1 MLKSHGMNDAN
12 RSLSMLNEGGREQ
25 VQNYRGARAVYC
37 AGSVMPLPVPGTS
50 VRRRAHL
57 CVSRAKCSRRS
68 LRRVVTVS
76 TKPQPH
82 RDREAKLVELHEH
95 LVASVETLV
104 TGDEW
109 KRALE
114 FAARFR
120 TRSFNNTLLIWWQHE
135 AAYRQG
141 RVPDPMP
148 TYIAGFKQWQV
159 LGRRVIAGQRGYLI
173 FAPLTAR
180 FATSSPMDAD
190 SWRRLGRNERPRAG
204 EIVRPRMVGVRPAY
218 VWDASQTDGRP
229 LPELPVPRL
238 LRGEAPPGLWD
249 GLATIVRD
257 EGFSLSTVTDASEL
271 RGANGVTDFGARAV
285 MVRGNMDAAA
295 RVKTLA
301 HEVAHIRMHEH
312 ESDASSHRGIG
323 EVEAESVALMI
334 GAAHG
339 MDASDYTIPY
349 VSSWANSV
357 EGKTPTEVIQA
368 TGERVRRTAAA
379 LLDQLPTNQGGA
391 GDPPGLDRRGH
402 TQRISATAVTG
413 SSERQTEQLEVR
425 SL

>member
-1 MLKSHGMNDAN
+1 M
-12 RSLSMLNEGGREQ
+12 
-25 VQNYRGARAVYC
+25 
-37 AGSVMPLPVPGTS
+37 
-50 VRRRAHL
+50 RRRAHL
-57 CVSRAKCSRRS
+57 CVSRAQCARRS
-68 LRRVVTVS
+68 FRKVVTVS
-76 TKPQPH
+76 TKPQPNH
-82 RDREAKLVELHEH
+82 DREAKLVELHEH

-109 KRALE
+109 KRALD

-120 TRSFNNTLLIWWQHE
+120 TRSFNNTMLIWWQHE

-148 TYIAGFKQWQV
+148 TYVAGFKQWQT
-159 LGRRVIAGQRGYLI
+159 LGRRVVAGQRGYMI

-190 SWRRLGRNERPRAG
+190 SWRRLKRSERPRAG

-218 VWDASQTDGRP
+218 VWDVSQTDGRP
-229 LPELPVPRL
+229 LPELPMPTL
-238 LRGEAPPGLWD
+238 LVGEAPPGLWD

-257 EGFSLSTVTDASEL
+257 EGFSLSMVTDDSEL
-271 RGANGVTDFGARAV
+271 RGANGVTDFGARVV
-285 MVRGNMDAAA
+285 MVRGDMDAAA
-295 RVKTLA
+295 RGKTLA
-301 HEVAHIRMHEH
+301 HELAHIRMHEPA
-312 ESDASSHRGIG
+312 SDAVSHRGIG

-339 MDASDYTIPY
+339 MDTSDYTIPY
-349 VSSWANSV
+349 VSSWATSV
-357 EGKTPTEVIQA
+357 QGKTPTEVIEE

-379 LLDQLPTNQGGA
+379 ILNQLPTAQSGA
-391 GDPPGLDRRGH
+391 GDPPGLDRSGPA
-402 TQRISATAVTG
+402 QRVTATATTALP
-413 SSERQTEQLEVR
+413 ERQPESLEAR

>member
-1 MLKSHGMNDAN
+1 M
-12 RSLSMLNEGGREQ
+12 
-25 VQNYRGARAVYC
+25 
-37 AGSVMPLPVPGTS
+37 
-50 VRRRAHL
+50 
-57 CVSRAKCSRRS
+57 
-68 LRRVVTVS
+68 S
-76 TKPQPH
+76 TKPQPNH
-82 RDREAKLVELHEH
+82 DREAKLVELHEH

-114 FAARFR
+114 FAARFC

-141 RVPDPMP
+141 RVPNPMP
-148 TYIAGFKQWQV
+148 TYVAGFKQWQA
-159 LGRRVIAGQRGYLI
+159 LGRRVIAGQRGYMI

-180 FATSSPMDAD
+180 FATSAPMDAN
-190 SWRRLGRNERPRAG
+190 SWRRLDRNERPRAG

-218 VWDASQTDGRP
+218 VWDFSQTDGRP
-229 LPELPVPRL
+229 LPELPRPSL
-238 LRGEAPPGLWD
+238 LHGEAPPGLWD
-249 GLATIVRD
+249 GLAAIVRD
-257 EGFSLSTVTDASEL
+257 ESFSLSMVTDVSEL
-271 RGANGVTDFGARAV
+271 RGANGVTDFRARAV
-285 MVRGNMDAAA
+285 IVRDDMDASA

-301 HEVAHIRMHEH
+301 HELAHIRMHGP

-339 MDASDYTIPY
+339 MDTSDYTIPY

-357 EGKTPTEVIQA
+357 QGKTPTEVIQE

-379 LLDQLPTNQGGA
+379 ILDQLPTTQGAG
-391 GDPPGLDRRGH
+391 GDPPGLDRREH
-402 TQRISATAVTG
+402 IQRMSATAVTA
-413 SSERQTEQLEVR
+413 SSERQPEQLEAR

>member
-1 MLKSHGMNDAN
+1 M
-12 RSLSMLNEGGREQ
+12 
-25 VQNYRGARAVYC
+25 
-37 AGSVMPLPVPGTS
+37 
-50 VRRRAHL
+50 
-57 CVSRAKCSRRS
+57 
-68 LRRVVTVS
+68 S
-76 TKPQPH
+76 TKPQPQL
-82 RDREAKLVELHEH
+82 DREAKLVELHEH

-109 KRALE
+109 RRALE

-135 AAYRQG
+135 AAYQQG

-148 TYIAGFKQWQV
+148 TYIAGFKQWQA
-159 LGRRVIAGQRGYLI
+159 LGRRVIARQRGYMI

-190 SWRRLGRNERPRAG
+190 SWRRLDRSERPRAG

-218 VWDASQTDGRP
+218 VWDVSQTDGRP
-229 LPELPVPRL
+229 LPDLPVPRL
-238 LRGEAPPGLWD
+238 LCGEAPSGLWD
-249 GLATIVRD
+249 ALAAIVRE
-257 EGFSLSTVTDASEL
+257 EGFSLSMVTDASEL
-271 RGANGVTDFGARAV
+271 RGANGVTDFGTRAV

-301 HEVAHIRMHEH
+301 HELAHIRMHEH
-312 ESDASSHRGIG
+312 ESDAASHRGIG

-339 MDASDYTIPY
+339 MDTSDYTIPY

-357 EGKTPTEVIQA
+357 QGMKPTEVVQE
-368 TGERVRRTAAA
+368 TGERVRRTAGAILDRLLAA
-379 LLDQLPTNQGGA
+379 QGSA
-391 GDPPGLDRRGH
+391 EDAPGLDRSAPAKRV
-402 TQRISATAVTG
+402 TASAATA
-413 SSERQTEQLEVR
+413 SPERQPESLEAR

>member
-1 MLKSHGMNDAN
+1 M
-12 RSLSMLNEGGREQ
+12 
-25 VQNYRGARAVYC
+25 
-37 AGSVMPLPVPGTS
+37 
-50 VRRRAHL
+50 
-57 CVSRAKCSRRS
+57 
-68 LRRVVTVS
+68 S
-76 TKPQPH
+76 TKPH
-82 RDREAKLVELHEH
+82 SHHDREAKLVELHEH

-141 RVPDPMP
+141 RVPNPMP
-148 TYIAGFKQWQV
+148 TYIAGFKQWQA
-159 LGRRVIAGQRGYLI
+159 LGRRVIAGQRGYMI

-180 FATSSPMDAD
+180 FATSAPMDAD
-190 SWRRLGRNERPRAG
+190 SWRRLDRNERPRAG
-204 EIVRPRMVGVRPAY
+204 EIVRPRMVGVRPAF
-218 VWDASQTDGRP
+218 VWDVSQTDGRP
-229 LPELPVPRL
+229 LPELPMPTL
-238 LRGEAPPGLWD
+238 LHGEAPPGLWD

-257 EGFSLSTVTDASEL
+257 EGFSLSMATDATEL

-285 MVRGNMDAAA
+285 IVRGNMDAAA

-301 HEVAHIRMHEH
+301 HELAHIRMHEP

-339 MDASDYTIPY
+339 MDTSDYTIPY
-349 VSSWANSV
+349 VSSWANAV
-357 EGKTPTEVIQA
+357 EAKKATEVVQE
-368 TGERVRRTAAA
+368 TGERVRRTAGAI
-379 LLDQLPTNQGGA
+379 LDRLPTTKGGA
-391 GDPPGLDRRGH
+391 GDPPELDR
-402 TQRISATAVTG
+402 SATAQRVTAAATTT
-413 SSERQTEQLEVR
+413 SPERQPESLEAR
-425 SL
+425 GL

>member
-1 MLKSHGMNDAN
+1 M
-12 RSLSMLNEGGREQ
+12 
-25 VQNYRGARAVYC
+25 
-37 AGSVMPLPVPGTS
+37 
-50 VRRRAHL
+50 
-57 CVSRAKCSRRS
+57 
-68 LRRVVTVS
+68 S
-76 TKPQPH
+76 TKPQPTH
-82 RDREAKLVELHEH
+82 DREAKLVELHEH

-148 TYIAGFKQWQV
+148 TYVAGFKQWQT
-159 LGRRVIAGQRGYLI
+159 LGRRVIAGQRGYMI

-190 SWRRLGRNERPRAG
+190 SWRRLERSERPRAG
-204 EIVRPRMVGVRPAY
+204 EIVRSRMVGVRPAY
-218 VWDASQTDGRP
+218 VWDVSQTDGRP
-229 LPELPVPRL
+229 LPELPRPNL
-238 LRGEAPPGLWD
+238 LHGEAPPGLWD
-249 GLATIVRD
+249 GLAAIVRD
-257 EGFSLSTVTDASEL
+257 EGFRLSTVTDATEL
-271 RGANGVTDFGARAV
+271 RGANGVTDFGSRAV
-285 MVRGNMDAAA
+285 MVRADVDAAA

-301 HEVAHIRMHEH
+301 HELAHIRMHAPGT
-312 ESDASSHRGIG
+312 DAASHRGIG

-339 MDASDYTIPY
+339 MDTSDYTIPY
-349 VSSWANSV
+349 VSSWANAV
-357 EGKTPTEVIQA
+357 EAKTPTEVIQE

-379 LLDQLPTNQGGA
+379 ILDQLPTTQGGA
-391 GDPPGLDRRGH
+391 GDPPGLDRPTPAQH
-402 TQRISATAVTG
+402 VSATAAA
-413 SSERQTEQLEVR
+413 SPERQPESLEAR

>member
-1 MLKSHGMNDAN
+1 M
-12 RSLSMLNEGGREQ
+12 
-25 VQNYRGARAVYC
+25 
-37 AGSVMPLPVPGTS
+37 
-50 VRRRAHL
+50 
-57 CVSRAKCSRRS
+57 
-68 LRRVVTVS
+68 S

-82 RDREAKLVELHEH
+82 HDWEAKLAALHEH
-95 LVASVETLV
+95 LFASVETLV

-148 TYIAGFKQWQV
+148 MYVAGFKQWQT
-159 LGRRVIAGQRGYLI
+159 LGRRVIAGQRGYMI

-180 FATSSPMDAD
+180 FATSFPIDAD

-204 EIVRPRMVGVRPAY
+204 EIVRTRMVGVRPAY
-218 VWDASQTDGRP
+218 VWDVSQTDGRP
-229 LPELPVPRL
+229 LPELPTPHL

-249 GLATIVRD
+249 GLAAIVRD
-257 EGFSLSTVTDASEL
+257 AGFSLSTVTDAAGL
-271 RGANGVTDFGARAV
+271 RGANGVTDFRARAV
-285 MVRGNMDAAA
+285 MVRDDMDAAA

-301 HEVAHIRMHEH
+301 HELAHIRMHEPA
-312 ESDASSHRGIG
+312 SDAVSHRGIG

-339 MDASDYTIPY
+339 MDTSDYTIPY

-357 EGKTPTEVIQA
+357 QAKTPTEVVQE

-379 LLDQLPTNQGGA
+379 ILDQLPTTQRVA
-391 GDPPGLDRRGH
+391 GDPPGLDRSAPAHRV
-402 TQRISATAVTG
+402 TAAAATA
-413 SSERQTEQLEVR
+413 SPERQPESLEAR

>member
-1 MLKSHGMNDAN
+1 M
-12 RSLSMLNEGGREQ
+12 
-25 VQNYRGARAVYC
+25 
-37 AGSVMPLPVPGTS
+37 
-50 VRRRAHL
+50 
-57 CVSRAKCSRRS
+57 
-68 LRRVVTVS
+68 S
-76 TKPQPH
+76 TNPQPQ
-82 RDREAKLVELHEH
+82 RDREAKLVELHEQ

-120 TRSFNNTLLIWWQHE
+120 TRSFNNTLLIWWQHD

-148 TYIAGFKQWQV
+148 RYVAGFKQWQM
-159 LGRRVIAGQRGYLI
+159 LGRRVIAGQRGYMI

-190 SWRRLGRNERPRAG
+190 SWRRLRRNERPRAG
-204 EIVRPRMVGVRPAY
+204 EVVRSRMVGVRPAY
-218 VWDASQTDGRP
+218 VWDVSQTDGHS

-249 GLATIVRD
+249 GLAAIVRD
-257 EGFSLSTVTDASEL
+257 EGFGLSMVTDASEP

-285 MVRGNMDAAA
+285 MVRDDMDTSA

-301 HEVAHIRMHEH
+301 HELAHIRMHDPG
-312 ESDASSHRGIG
+312 SDATLHRGIG

-339 MDASDYTIPY
+339 IDTSDYTIPY

-357 EGKTPTEVIQA
+357 RGKTPVEVIQE

-379 LLDQLPTNQGGA
+379 ILDKLPTTQGGA
-391 GDPPGLDRRGH
+391 GDPPGLDR
-402 TQRISATAVTG
+402 SAPAHRVTAAAAAA
-413 SSERQTEQLEVR
+413 SAERQPGQLEVR

>member
-1 MLKSHGMNDAN
+1 M
-12 RSLSMLNEGGREQ
+12 
-25 VQNYRGARAVYC
+25 
-37 AGSVMPLPVPGTS
+37 
-50 VRRRAHL
+50 RRRAHL
-57 CVSRAKCSRRS
+57 CVSRAPCARRS
-68 LRRVVTVS
+68 FRRVVSVS
-76 TKPQPH
+76 TKPQSRH
-82 RDREAKLVELHEH
+82 DWEAKLTELHEH

-120 TRSFNNTLLIWWQHE
+120 TRSFNNTLLIWWQHD
-135 AAYRQG
+135 AAYQQG
-141 RVPDPMP
+141 RVHDPLP
-148 TYIAGFKQWQV
+148 SYVAGFKQWQA
-159 LGRRVIAGQRGYLI
+159 LGRRVIAGQRGYMI

-218 VWDASQTDGRP
+218 VWDVSQTDGRP
-229 LPELPVPRL
+229 LPEPPTPSL

-249 GLATIVRD
+249 GLAAIVRD
-257 EGFSLSTVTDASEL
+257 EGFSLSTVTDASDL
-271 RGANGVTDFGARAV
+271 RGANGVTDFEARAV
-285 MVRGNMDAAA
+285 MVRDDMDAAA

-301 HEVAHIRMHEH
+301 HELAHIRMHEPA
-312 ESDASSHRGIG
+312 SDAVSHRGIG

-339 MDASDYTIPY
+339 MDTSDYTIPY

-357 EGKTPTEVIQA
+357 QAKTPTEVVQE

-379 LLDQLPTNQGGA
+379 ILDQLPTTQGSA
-391 GDPPGLDRRGH
+391 GDPPGLDR
-402 TQRISATAVTG
+402 SAPAHRFTAATTTA
-413 SSERQTEQLEVR
+413 SPERQPESLEAR

>member
-1 MLKSHGMNDAN
+1 M
-12 RSLSMLNEGGREQ
+12 
-25 VQNYRGARAVYC
+25 
-37 AGSVMPLPVPGTS
+37 
-50 VRRRAHL
+50 
-57 CVSRAKCSRRS
+57 
-68 LRRVVTVS
+68 S

-82 RDREAKLVELHEH
+82 HDREAKLVELHEH

-148 TYIAGFKQWQV
+148 TYVAGFKQWQT
-159 LGRRVIAGQRGYLI
+159 LGRRVIAGQRGYMI
-173 FAPLTAR
+173 IAPLTAR

-190 SWRRLGRNERPRAG
+190 SWRRLERSERPRAG

-218 VWDASQTDGRP
+218 VWDVSQTDGSP
-229 LPELPVPRL
+229 IPELPRPSL
-238 LRGEAPPGLWD
+238 LHGEAPPGLWD
-249 GLATIVRD
+249 GLAAIARD
-257 EGFSLSTVTDASEL
+257 EGFSLSMVTNVSEL

-285 MVRGNMDAAA
+285 MVRGNMDTAA

-301 HEVAHIRMHEH
+301 HELAHIRMHEP

-339 MDASDYTIPY
+339 MDTSDYTIPY

-357 EGKTPTEVIQA
+357 HAKEPIEVVQE

-379 LLDQLPTNQGGA
+379 ILDQLPTTQSGA
-391 GDPPGLDRRGH
+391 GDPPGLDRSAPAQH
-402 TQRISATAVTG
+402 VTATATTT
-413 SSERQTEQLEVR
+413 SPERQPESLEAR

>member
-1 MLKSHGMNDAN
+1 M
-12 RSLSMLNEGGREQ
+12 
-25 VQNYRGARAVYC
+25 
-37 AGSVMPLPVPGTS
+37 
-50 VRRRAHL
+50 
-57 CVSRAKCSRRS
+57 
-68 LRRVVTVS
+68 S

-82 RDREAKLVELHEH
+82 HVWEAKLVELHEH

-141 RVPDPMP
+141 RIPDPMP
-148 TYIAGFKQWQV
+148 TFVAGFKQWQA
-159 LGRRVIAGQRGYLI
+159 LGRRVIAGQRGYMI

-180 FATSSPMDAD
+180 FATSAPTDAD
-190 SWRRLGRNERPRAG
+190 SWRRLDRNERPRAG
-204 EIVRPRMVGVRPAY
+204 EIVRSRMVGVRPAY
-218 VWDASQTDGRP
+218 VWDVSQTDGRP
-229 LPELPVPRL
+229 LPEVPAPLL

-249 GLATIVRD
+249 GLAAIVRD
-257 EGFSLSTVTDASEL
+257 EGFTLSTVSDATEL
-271 RGANGVTDFGARAV
+271 RSANGVTDFGARAV
-285 MVRGNMDAAA
+285 MVRDDMDAAA

-301 HEVAHIRMHEH
+301 HELAHIQMHEP

-339 MDASDYTIPY
+339 MDTSDYTIPY

-357 EGKTPTEVIQA
+357 QGRSPTEVVQE

-379 LLDQLPTNQGGA
+379 LLDRLPTAQSGA
-391 GDPPGLDRRGH
+391 GDAPGLDRSAH
-402 TQRISATAVTG
+402 TQRISATSVTA
-413 SSERQTEQLEVR
+413 SSERQPEQLEAR

>member
-1 MLKSHGMNDAN
+1 MVA
-12 RSLSMLNEGGREQ
+12 
-25 VQNYRGARAVYC
+25 
-37 AGSVMPLPVPGTS
+37 
-50 VRRRAHL
+50 
-57 CVSRAKCSRRS
+57 
-68 LRRVVTVS
+68 VS

-82 RDREAKLVELHEH
+82 HDREAKLVELHER
-95 LVASVETLV
+95 LVESVETLV
-104 TGDEW
+104 TGNEW
-109 KRALE
+109 RRALE

-148 TYIAGFKQWQV
+148 TYVAGFKQWQT
-159 LGRRVIAGQRGYLI
+159 LGRRVIAGQRGYMI
-173 FAPLTAR
+173 IAPLTAR
-180 FATSSPMDAD
+180 FATSAPLDAD
-190 SWRRLGRNERPRAG
+190 SWRRLERSERPRAG

-218 VWDASQTDGRP
+218 VWDVSQTDGRP
-229 LPELPVPRL
+229 LPELPRPRL
-238 LRGEAPPGLWD
+238 LHGGAPPGLWD
-249 GLATIVRD
+249 GLAAIVRD
-257 EGFSLSTVTDASEL
+257 EGFSLSIVTDVSDL
-271 RGANGVTDFGARAV
+271 RGANGVTDFGTRAV
-285 MVRGNMDAAA
+285 MVRDDMDASA
-295 RVKTLA
+295 RSKTLA
-301 HEVAHIRMHEH
+301 HELAHIRMHRP

-339 MDASDYTIPY
+339 MDTTDYTIPY

-357 EGKTPTEVIQA
+357 QGKTPTEVIQE

-379 LLDQLPTNQGGA
+379 ILDQLPTTQGGA

-413 SSERQTEQLEVR
+413 SSERQPEQLEVW